1 MINYDIAKKFQIVGD
16 VQSIVPYGEGHI
28 NDTYLVTLKN
38 SPIQYIL
45 QRLNTKIFANYKG
58 LMDNIQKVTAVMQN
72 IVRLQGGDVDREC
85 MQLVPTLDGKYY
97 IVDGDDCWRMSLFVN
112 NTVVYQVIDSP
123 TVFENTGEAFGK
135 FIAILDGFDASSLC
149 EVIPNFHNSVDRYN
163 KFLTSIEQNKSKR
176 AHLVEKEIDFVK
188 QRADRLSLIVDAL
201 TKGQIPL
208 RVTHNDTKI
217 NNVLIDKDT
226 GKAICIID
234 LDTIMPGSLLY
245 DFGDSIRS
253 GCNTALED
261 EKNLDVVHFDID
273 LYRSY
278 CKGFLRGIGD
288 KITDKELEM
297 LHIGAI
303 VITLECGIR
312 FLTDYLDG
320 DVYFKTDYPDHNLV
334 RCHTQF
340 KLVEEMERQSDEML
354 KIAKICKNYIV
365 E

>member
-1 MINYDIAKKFQIVGD
+1 MIKRDIIKKFQINGEVE
-16 VQSIVPYGEGHI
+16 SIVPYGEGHI

-38 SPIQYIL
+38 CPTQYIL
-45 QRLNTKIFANYKG
+45 QKLNTKIFQNYDG
-58 LMDNIQKVTAVMQN
+58 LMNNIQKVTSVMQN
-72 IVRLQGGDVDREC
+72 IVLSQGGDVNREC
-85 MQLVPTLDGKYY
+85 MRLIPTLDNKAYY
-97 IVDGDDCWRMSLFVN
+97 VSDNGCWRVTLFVKD
-112 NTVVYQVIDSP
+112 TVVYQVIDSP
-123 TVFENTGEAFGK
+123 AVFENAGEAFGK
-135 FIAILDGFDASSLC
+135 FIARLDGFDASGLC

-163 KFLTSIEQNKSKR
+163 KFLTAIEQNKSNR
-176 AHLVEKEIDFVK
+176 ACLVQEEIDFVK
-188 QRADRLSLIVDAL
+188 KRADKLSLIVDAL
-201 TKGQIPL
+201 AKGEIPL

-261 EKNLDVVHFDID
+261 EKNLDLVDFDIN
-273 LYRSY
+273 LYEAY
-278 CKGFLRGIGD
+278 CKGFLRGIGE

-320 DVYFKTDYPDHNLV
+320 DLYFKTDYPDHNLV

-340 KLVEEMERQSDEML
+340 KLARKMESQSDKML
-354 KIAKICKNYIV
+354 SIAKKCKNNI
-365 E
+365 

>member
-1 MINYDIAKKFQIVGD
+1 MTKYDIAKKFQIDGEIEN
-16 VQSIVPYGEGHI
+16 IVPYGEGHI
-28 NDTYLVTLKN
+28 NETYLVDIKGRN
-38 SPIQYIL
+38 VKYIL
-45 QRLNTKIFANYKG
+45 QKLNTKIFPNYDG
-58 LMDNIQKVTAVMQN
+58 LMNNIQAVTSVMQD
-72 IVRLQGGDVDREC
+72 IVRSQGGDETREC
-85 MQLVPTLDGKYY
+85 MKLIPTLDNKAYY
-97 IVDGDDCWRMSLFVN
+97 VIANECWRVWLFVKD
-112 NTVVYQVIDSP
+112 TVVYQVIDSP
-123 TVFENTGEAFGK
+123 AVFENTGEAFGK
-135 FIAILDGFDASSLC
+135 FIAKLDGFDASRLC

-163 KFLTSIEQNKSKR
+163 KFLTAIEQNKSNRASLVQDEIEFVKKR
-176 AHLVEKEIDFVK
+176 ADK
-188 QRADRLSLIVDAL
+188 LSLIVDAL
-201 TKGQIPL
+201 AKKEIPL

-261 EKNLDVVHFDID
+261 EKNLDLVDFDIN
-273 LYRSY
+273 LYESY
-278 CKGFLRGIGD
+278 CKGFLRGIGE

-303 VITLECGIR
+303 IITLECGMR

-320 DVYFKTDYPDHNLV
+320 DVYFKTDYADHNLV

-340 KLVEEMERQSDEML
+340 KLVEKMESQSDTML
-354 KIAKICKNYIV
+354 AIAKKCKNNI
-365 E
+365 